1 MDEIFQ
7 HYRGAFDQAFEV
19 VQTLILVAN
28 DADFRIEILK
38 RWPEGDYKPRV
49 YKQVEVSVD
58 SSPML
63 LWREYEMGY
72 QVASDPEAALK
83 MAMAV
88 ISNRTGR

>member
-1 MDEIFQ
+1 MDEILQ
-7 HYRGAFDQAFEV
+7 RYRGAFDQAFEV
-19 VQTLILVAN
+19 VQTLVLVTD
-28 DADFRIEILK
+28 DADFRIEILG

-58 SSPML
+58 SSPAL
-63 LWREYEMGY
+63 VWREYEMGY
-72 QVASDPEAALK
+72 QAASGPEAALK